1 MSAMASTRRL
11 LRLILRGSVEN
22 RALTIERG
30 CLARRSRAIDH
41 RRQAGTRTTT
51 TTRGIDATIDSGTAR
66 KKIAKV
72 RKIVTVAIAVAVAV
86 AVAVAARVSMFLDG
100 SRERRSSTRI
110 YCGVCAETPPSWLRF
125 ARAMRVSAARYG
137 ASSRAYHLRIVVV
150 S

>member
-86 AVAVAARVSMFLDG
+86 AVAARVSMFLDG

-125 ARAMRVSAARYG
+125 ARAVRVSAARYG